1 VTQTVRYPSKQARDR
16 ALATGMK
23 AGMSMSFDRLAEHLR
38 TMT

>member
-1 VTQTVRYPSKQARDR
+1 MTQTVLYPSQQARDG

-23 AGMSMSFDRLAEHLR
+23 AGMSMSLDRLAEHLR